1 MKELKFKGYRRPD
14 GKTGIRNHVLIL
26 PTSVCSSDV
35 AKFISSQVPGTVTF
49 SNPNGC
55 AQVGRDLQ
63 FTLDILSG
71 YASNPNVYGTVL
83 VSLGCET
90 CQLDLVASEI
100 RKKTNKPLITLNIQE
115 EGGSIKTVEKG
126 IRAASALVAEAA
138 TQEKEPFPISDLI
151 IGTECGGSD
160 PTSGLAANP
169 TVGYMSDYAVEQ
181 GATVILSETT
191 EFIGAEHI
199 LARRAVNRE
208 IHDRI
213 FEIVYRY
220 ERDLNLV
227 GEDVRGGNPSP
238 GNKAGGL
245 TTLEEK
251 SLGCIHK
258 SGHSPIQNVFE
269 YAQPVHGPG
278 LVIMDTPGYDAAS
291 IAGMVAGG
299 CQICVFTTG
308 RGTPLGHPLIPV
320 IKLTG
325 NKITYNKMQ
334 DNIDYD
340 ASPAVYGEKTL
351 DTQGLE
357 LLNLVAECASGKM
370 PKAEALGFTESAIAR
385 VCNYT

>member
-1 MKELKFKGYRRPD
+1 MNQLKFKGYLRPD
-14 GKTGIRNHVLIL
+14 GKVGVRNHILIL

-35 AKFISSQVPGTVTF
+35 AKFIAAQVPDAVTF

-71 YASNPNVYGTVL
+71 YACNPNVYGTVL

-100 RKKTNKPLITLNIQE
+100 EKRTNKPLIKLDIQE
-115 EGGSIKTVEKG
+115 SGGSIKAVEKG
-126 IRAASALVAEAA
+126 VRAASQLSSQAA
-138 TQEKEPFPISDLI
+138 CLEKDWFPITELM

-169 TVGYMSDYAVEQ
+169 TVGAMSDLAVEA

-199 LARRAVNRE
+199 LARRAVNKE
-208 IHDRI
+208 VGDRI

-220 ERDLNLV
+220 EEDLKLV
-227 GEDVRGGNPSP
+227 GEDVRAGNPSP

-258 SGHSPIQNVFE
+258 SGHAPIQAVFE
-269 YAQPVHGPG
+269 YAQPVTGPG

-299 CQICVFTTG
+299 CQVCVFTTG

-320 IKLTG
+320 IKITG
-325 NKITYNKMQ
+325 NKITYEKMI
-334 DNIDYD
+334 DNIDFD
-340 ASPAVYGEKTL
+340 ASPAVYGQQTIEE
-351 DTQGLE
+351 QGAA
-357 LLNLVAECASGKM
+357 LLHMVLRAASGEK
-370 PKAEALGFTESAIAR
+370 PKAEALGFTETSIAKI
-385 VCNYT
+385 CNFT